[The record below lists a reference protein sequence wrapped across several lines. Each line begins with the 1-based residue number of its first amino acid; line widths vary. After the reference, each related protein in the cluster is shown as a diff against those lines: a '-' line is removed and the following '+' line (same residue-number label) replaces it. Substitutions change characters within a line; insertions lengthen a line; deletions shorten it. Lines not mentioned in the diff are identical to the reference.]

1 MKWKRKVDNK
11 LRGAFGET
19 DFDKKVIRINK
30 KRHISSKAWSSTP
43 KRDRTLKNTILHE
56 EIHAKHPR
64 MLEKTVRKLARREAA
79 SISKKKMNKLYSR
92 YR

>member
-11 LRGAFGET
+11 LKGAFGET

-43 KRDRTLKNTILHE
+43 KRDRTLINTIAHE
-56 EIHAKHPR
+56 EGHRLHPR
-64 MLEKTVRKLARREAA
+64 MLEKNIRKLARKQV
-79 SISKKKMNKLYSR
+79 ISMTSRQKQKLYNR
-92 YR
+92 YK